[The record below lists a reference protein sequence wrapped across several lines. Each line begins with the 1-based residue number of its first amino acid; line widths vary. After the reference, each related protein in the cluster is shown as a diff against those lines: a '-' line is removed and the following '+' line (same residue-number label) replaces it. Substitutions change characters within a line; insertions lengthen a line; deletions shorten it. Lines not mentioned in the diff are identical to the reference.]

1 MFDPKSRIM
10 TFSLKAKMVL
20 CRNIMEM
27 YQLVKGVQ
35 ETKKWWR
42 GRKLMRSQLIE
53 ERIYLCFDSDLYDI
67 VGATLRT
74 DNASAVVPFL
84 FLIHPALNTHL
95 LNICENTVRVHEFN
109 FYTIFNIS
117 ES

>member
-1 MFDPKSRIM
+1 
-10 TFSLKAKMVL
+10 MVL

-42 GRKLMRSQLIE
+42 GRKLRRSQLNE
-53 ERIYLCFDSDLYDI
+53 ELIDLCSDSDLYDI
-67 VGATLRT
+67 VGATLGT

-84 FLIHPALNTHL
+84 LLVHPALNTHL
-95 LNICENTVRVHEFN
+95 
-109 FYTIFNIS
+109 
-117 ES
+117 